1 MQKNKIFHRRK
12 VYLLFL
18 VFVVIL
24 GLLSVRLFY
33 LMVLKGDYYSEK
45 AQQLHERE
53 RPIKAA
59 RGLILDRNGTVLA
72 ANEPVCTISVIHSQI
87 EDEDAVTRTLCEIL
101 SLDEERVRKKVEKV
115 SSMER
120 IASNVPKETGD
131 AVRALKLPGVKV
143 DEDYKRTYPY
153 DTLASRVLGFTG
165 ADNQGIIGLEVEYD
179 KWLQGAAG
187 TILVET
193 DAKGVDLPDAGES
206 RIEPVDG
213 WNLTTSLDVN
223 MQMYATQAAEKVLE
237 EKQADSVSVLLMN
250 PKNGEIY
257 AMVNAP
263 EFNLNDPF
271 ALPDGEENEALSGD
285 ALQDKL
291 NGMWRNACLNDTY
304 EPGSA
309 FKIITASAALEQ
321 GVVTLEDSFSCGG
334 YRVVEDRRI
343 HCHKRTGHGAES
355 FLQGIE
361 NSCNPVFIDVA
372 LRLGADTFYDY
383 FKKFKL
389 FEKTG
394 IDLPG
399 EAGTIMHDL
408 KNIGLV
414 ELATMSFGQSFQ
426 ITPIRLA
433 ATVCAL
439 VNGGT
444 TVTPHI
450 GVSLESADGSYIRV
464 LNYEEGERIVS
475 AEVSETMQFAL
486 EKVVSEGGGKNA
498 YIEGYA
504 IGGKTATSQTLPRS
518 ANRYIASFVGFA
530 PADDPEI
537 LGICIIRN
545 PQGVYYGGTI
555 AAPVIR
561 GIYEN
566 ILPWLGIEKD
576 SDNTSDVK
584 EDDGEADKT
593 VD

>member
-1 MQKNKIFHRRK
+1 
-12 VYLLFL
+12 
-18 VFVVIL
+18 
-24 GLLSVRLFY
+24 
-33 LMVLKGDYYSEK
+33 
-45 AQQLHERE
+45 
-53 RPIKAA
+53 
-59 RGLILDRNGTVLA
+59 
-72 ANEPVCTISVIHSQI
+72 
-87 EDEDAVTRTLCEIL
+87 
-101 SLDEERVRKKVEKV
+101 
-115 SSMER
+115 MER

-153 DTLASRVLGFTG
+153 DSLASRVLGFTG
-165 ADNQGIIGLEVEYD
+165 ADNQGIVGLEVEYD
-179 KWLQGAAG
+179 KWLQGTAG

-193 DAKGVDLPDAGES
+193 DAKGVDLPDAGEN

-237 EKQADSVSVLLMN
+237 EKQADSVSILLMN

-271 ALPDGEENEALSGD
+271 TLPDTGENKGLSGD

-343 HCHKRTGHGAES
+343 HCHKRTGHGAET

-361 NSCNPVFIDVA
+361 NSCNPVFMDVA
-372 LRLGADTFYDY
+372 LRLGAETFYNY

-408 KNIGLV
+408 KNIGQV
-414 ELATMSFGQSFQ
+414 ELATMAFGQSFQ

-433 ATVCAL
+433 STVCAL

-464 LNYEEGERIVS
+464 LDYGEGERIVS

-566 ILPWLGIEKD
+566 ILPWLGIEKAP
-576 SDNTSDVK
+576 VK
-584 EDDGEADKT
+584 EDGSEADKI

>member
-18 VFVVIL
+18 VFVAIL

-33 LMVLKGDYYSEK
+33 LMVFRGDYYSDK

-72 ANEPVCTISVIHSQI
+72 SNEPVCTISVVHSQI
-87 EDEDAVTRTLCEIL
+87 EDEDEVTRTLCEIL

-153 DTLASRVLGFTG
+153 DSLASRVLGFTG
-165 ADNQGIIGLEVEYD
+165 ADNQGIVGLEVEYD
-179 KWLQGAAG
+179 KWLQGTAG

-193 DAKGVDLPDAGES
+193 DAKGVDLPDAGEN

-237 EKQADSVSVLLMN
+237 EKQADSVSILLMN

-271 ALPDGEENEALSGD
+271 TLPDTEENKGLSGD

-291 NGMWRNACLNDTY
+291 NGMWRNTCLNDTY

-343 HCHKRTGHGAES
+343 HCHKRTGHGAET

-361 NSCNPVFIDVA
+361 NSCNPVFMDVA
-372 LRLGADTFYDY
+372 LRLGAETFYNY

-408 KNIGLV
+408 KNIGQV
-414 ELATMSFGQSFQ
+414 ELATMAFGQSFQ

-433 ATVCAL
+433 STVCAL

-464 LNYEEGERIVS
+464 LDYGEGERIVS

-566 ILPWLGIEKD
+566 ILPWLGIERAP
-576 SDNTSDVK
+576 VK
-584 EDDGEADKT
+584 EDGSEADKI

>member
-12 VYLLFL
+12 VYLLFWI
-18 VFVVIL
+18 FASIL

-33 LMVLKGDYYSEK
+33 LMVFRGDYYSEK

-72 ANEPVCTISVIHSQI
+72 SNEPVCTISVVHSQI
-87 EDEDAVTRTLCEIL
+87 EDEDEVTRTLCEIL
-101 SLDEERVRKKVEKV
+101 SLEEERVRKKVEKV

-131 AVRALKLPGVKV
+131 AIRALKLPGVKV
-143 DEDYKRTYPY
+143 DEDYKRMYPY
-153 DTLASRVLGFTG
+153 DSLASRVLGFTG

-179 KWLQGAAG
+179 KWLQGTPG

-223 MQMYATQAAEKVLE
+223 MQMYAQQAAEKALE
-237 EKQADSVSVLLMN
+237 EKQADSVSILLMN
-250 PKNGEIY
+250 PQNGEIY

-271 ALPDGEENEALSGD
+271 TLPDTEENQGLSGD
-285 ALQDKL
+285 ALQDRL
-291 NGMWRNACLNDTY
+291 NAMWRNACLNDTY

-343 HCHKRTGHGAES
+343 HCHKRTGHGAEG

-372 LRLGADTFYDY
+372 LRMGADTFYDY
-383 FKKFKL
+383 FKKFRL

-408 KNIGLV
+408 KNIGQV
-414 ELATMSFGQSFQ
+414 ELATMAFGQSFQ

-450 GVSLESADGSYIRV
+450 GVSLKSADGSYIRV

-498 YIEGYA
+498 FIEGYA

-530 PADDPEI
+530 PADDPQI

-555 AAPVIR
+555 AAPVIK
-561 GIYEN
+561 GLYEN
-566 ILPWLGIEKD
+566 ILPWLGIERAPVEKD
-576 SDNTSDVK
+576 SD
-584 EDDGEADKT
+584 EEDKT

>member
-18 VFVVIL
+18 VFVAIL

-33 LMVLKGDYYSEK
+33 LMVFRGDYYSDK

-72 ANEPVCTISVIHSQI
+72 SNEPVCTISVVHSQI
-87 EDEDAVTRTLCEIL
+87 EDEDEVTRTLCEIL

-153 DTLASRVLGFTG
+153 DSLASRVLGFTG
-165 ADNQGIIGLEVEYD
+165 ADNQGIVGLEVEYD
-179 KWLQGAAG
+179 KWLQGTAG

-193 DAKGVDLPDAGES
+193 DAKGVDLPDAGEN

-237 EKQADSVSVLLMN
+237 EKQADSVSILLMN

-271 ALPDGEENEALSGD
+271 TLPDTEENKGLSGD

-343 HCHKRTGHGAES
+343 HCHKRTGHGAET

-361 NSCNPVFIDVA
+361 NSCNPVFMDVA
-372 LRLGADTFYDY
+372 LRLGAETFYNY

-408 KNIGLV
+408 KNIGQV
-414 ELATMSFGQSFQ
+414 ELATMAFGQSFQ

-433 ATVCAL
+433 STVCAL

-464 LNYEEGERIVS
+464 LDYGEGERIVS

-566 ILPWLGIEKD
+566 ILPWLGIERAP
-576 SDNTSDVK
+576 VK
-584 EDDGEADKT
+584 EDGSEADKT

>member
-1 MQKNKIFHRRK
+1 MQKNKIFLRRK

-18 VFVVIL
+18 VFVAIL

-33 LMVLKGDYYSEK
+33 LMVFRGDYYSDK

-72 ANEPVCTISVIHSQI
+72 SNEPVCTISVVHSQI
-87 EDEDAVTRTLCEIL
+87 EDEDEVTRTLCEIL

-153 DTLASRVLGFTG
+153 DSLASRVLGFTG
-165 ADNQGIIGLEVEYD
+165 ADNQGIVGLEVEYD
-179 KWLQGAAG
+179 KWLQGTAG

-193 DAKGVDLPDAGES
+193 DAKGVDLPDAGEN

-237 EKQADSVSVLLMN
+237 EKQADSVSILLMN

-271 ALPDGEENEALSGD
+271 TLPDTEENKGLSGD

-343 HCHKRTGHGAES
+343 HCHKRTGHGAET

-361 NSCNPVFIDVA
+361 NSCNPVFMDVA
-372 LRLGADTFYDY
+372 LRLGAETFYNY
-383 FKKFKL
+383 FEKFKL

-408 KNIGLV
+408 KNIGQV
-414 ELATMSFGQSFQ
+414 ELATMAFGQSFQ

-433 ATVCAL
+433 STVCAL

-464 LNYEEGERIVS
+464 LDYGEGERIVS

-566 ILPWLGIEKD
+566 ILPWLGIERAP
-576 SDNTSDVK
+576 VK
-584 EDDGEADKT
+584 EDGSEADKI

>member
-1 MQKNKIFHRRK
+1 
-12 VYLLFL
+12 
-18 VFVVIL
+18 
-24 GLLSVRLFY
+24 
-33 LMVLKGDYYSEK
+33 
-45 AQQLHERE
+45 
-53 RPIKAA
+53 
-59 RGLILDRNGTVLA
+59 
-72 ANEPVCTISVIHSQI
+72 
-87 EDEDAVTRTLCEIL
+87 
-101 SLDEERVRKKVEKV
+101 
-115 SSMER
+115 MER

-153 DTLASRVLGFTG
+153 DSLASRVLGFTG
-165 ADNQGIIGLEVEYD
+165 ADNQGIVGLEVEYD
-179 KWLQGAAG
+179 KWLQGTAG

-193 DAKGVDLPDAGES
+193 DAKGVDLPDAGEN

-237 EKQADSVSVLLMN
+237 EKQADSVSILLMN

-271 ALPDGEENEALSGD
+271 TLPDTEENKGLSGD

-343 HCHKRTGHGAES
+343 HCHKRTGHGAET

-361 NSCNPVFIDVA
+361 NSCNPVFMDVA
-372 LRLGADTFYDY
+372 LRLGAETFYNY

-408 KNIGLV
+408 KNIGQV
-414 ELATMSFGQSFQ
+414 ELATMAFGQSFQ

-433 ATVCAL
+433 STVCAL

-464 LNYEEGERIVS
+464 LDYGEGERIVS

-566 ILPWLGIEKD
+566 ILPWLGIEKAP
-576 SDNTSDVK
+576 VK
-584 EDDGEADKT
+584 EDGSEADKT

>member
-18 VFVVIL
+18 VFVAIL

-33 LMVLKGDYYSEK
+33 LMVFRGDYYSDK

-72 ANEPVCTISVIHSQI
+72 SNEPVCTISVVHSQI
-87 EDEDAVTRTLCEIL
+87 EDEDEVTRTLCEIL

-153 DTLASRVLGFTG
+153 DSLASRVLGFTG
-165 ADNQGIIGLEVEYD
+165 ADNQGIVGLEVEYD
-179 KWLQGAAG
+179 KWLQGTAG

-193 DAKGVDLPDAGES
+193 DAKGVDLPDAGEN

-237 EKQADSVSVLLMN
+237 EKQADSVSILLMN

-271 ALPDGEENEALSGD
+271 TLPDTEENKGLSGD

-343 HCHKRTGHGAES
+343 HCHKRTGHGAET

-361 NSCNPVFIDVA
+361 NSCNPVFMDVA
-372 LRLGADTFYDY
+372 LRLGAETFYNY
-383 FKKFKL
+383 FEKFKL

-408 KNIGLV
+408 KNIGQV
-414 ELATMSFGQSFQ
+414 ELATMAFGQSFQ

-433 ATVCAL
+433 STVCAL

-464 LNYEEGERIVS
+464 LDYGEGERIVS

-566 ILPWLGIEKD
+566 ILPWLGIEKAP
-576 SDNTSDVK
+576 VK
-584 EDDGEADKT
+584 EDGSEADKT

>member
-1 MQKNKIFHRRK
+1 M
-12 VYLLFL
+12 
-18 VFVVIL
+18 

-33 LMVLKGDYYSEK
+33 LMVFRGDYYSEK

-72 ANEPVCTISVIHSQI
+72 SNEPVCTISVVHSQI
-87 EDEDAVTRTLCEIL
+87 EDEDEVTRTLCEIL
-101 SLDEERVRKKVEKV
+101 SLEEERVRKKVEKV

-131 AVRALKLPGVKV
+131 AIRALKLPGVKV
-143 DEDYKRTYPY
+143 DEDYKRMYPY
-153 DTLASRVLGFTG
+153 DSLASRVLGFTG

-179 KWLQGAAG
+179 KWLQGTPG

-223 MQMYATQAAEKVLE
+223 MQMYAQQAAEKALE
-237 EKQADSVSVLLMN
+237 EKQADSVSILLMN
-250 PKNGEIY
+250 PQNGEIY

-271 ALPDGEENEALSGD
+271 TLPDTEENQGLSGD
-285 ALQDKL
+285 ALQDRL
-291 NGMWRNACLNDTY
+291 NAMWRNACLNDTY

-372 LRLGADTFYDY
+372 LRMGADTFYDY
-383 FKKFKL
+383 FKKFRL

-408 KNIGLV
+408 KNIGQV
-414 ELATMSFGQSFQ
+414 ELATMAFGQSFQ

-450 GVSLESADGSYIRV
+450 GVSLKSADGSYIRV

-498 YIEGYA
+498 FIEGYA

-530 PADDPEI
+530 PADNPQI

-555 AAPVIR
+555 AAPVIK
-561 GIYEN
+561 GLYEN
-566 ILPWLGIEKD
+566 ILPWLGIERAPVEKD
-576 SDNTSDVK
+576 SD
-584 EDDGEADKT
+584 EEDKT

>member
-18 VFVVIL
+18 VFVAIL

-33 LMVLKGDYYSEK
+33 LMVFRGDYYSDK

-72 ANEPVCTISVIHSQI
+72 SNEPVCTISVVHSQI
-87 EDEDAVTRTLCEIL
+87 EDEDEVTRTLCEIL

-153 DTLASRVLGFTG
+153 DSLASRVLGFTG
-165 ADNQGIIGLEVEYD
+165 ADNQGIVGLEVEYD
-179 KWLQGAAG
+179 KWLQGTAG

-193 DAKGVDLPDAGES
+193 DAKGVDLPDAGEN

-237 EKQADSVSVLLMN
+237 EKQADSVSILLMN

-271 ALPDGEENEALSGD
+271 TLPDTEENKGLSGD

-343 HCHKRTGHGAES
+343 HCHKRTGHGAET

-361 NSCNPVFIDVA
+361 NSCNPVFMDVA
-372 LRLGADTFYDY
+372 LRLGAETFYNY

-408 KNIGLV
+408 KNIGQV
-414 ELATMSFGQSFQ
+414 ELATMAFGQSFQ

-433 ATVCAL
+433 STVCAL

-464 LNYEEGERIVS
+464 LDYGEGERIVS

-566 ILPWLGIEKD
+566 ILPWLGIERAP
-576 SDNTSDVK
+576 VK
-584 EDDGEADKT
+584 EDGSEADKI